1 MKLAIEAQH
10 SWPWQSR
17 PSYSGIPAH
26 LQTNFSFQFSSD
38 QLYYQSSPPYL
49 AEPRLQPRNTP
60 IDMSMDPILPELPWR
75 NFSLRDSKFPGRD
88 RTMREWKLSCDA
100 WSRVK
105 IDTRWRCW
113 TSWSRLEDG
122 WELAEKNI
130 LRIVILWLLKL
141 WDYSKASIWLIIPR
155 SISSDIGPSWMS
167 RSWKLFPFEPRMIVN
182 EEAFSS

>member
-1 MKLAIEAQH
+1 
-10 SWPWQSR
+10 
-17 PSYSGIPAH
+17 
-26 LQTNFSFQFSSD
+26 
-38 QLYYQSSPPYL
+38 
-49 AEPRLQPRNTP
+49 
-60 IDMSMDPILPELPWR
+60 
-75 NFSLRDSKFPGRD
+75 
-88 RTMREWKLSCDA
+88 MREWKLPCDA

-182 EEAFSS
+182 EEAFLGTRIQPWMNSDLEWLTRVVLVTAFNCPWSYFSDTPPYDEGSHWSNSTWNAVFLSSWSNGNWQWQIEFHKLFIR